1 MSRVIGHDIKEVPC
15 RSNRAVVS
23 QWPWVSLYSC
33 VIGLSAYIHK
43 IIQIQIVEDCK
54 AFKWPTSILFG
65 VDESECVIVN
75 YYYYYYYALRSHISE
90 MITYSTW
97 YSTIMQLNFASV
109 LLQHTVFVSWNVWS
123 RESIIMRYV
132 IINACM
138 NKQLKYFID
147 TVRFQLIN

>member
-1 MSRVIGHDIKEVPC
+1 MTLKKSRV
-15 RSNRAVVS
+15 AVTE
-23 QWPWVSLYSC
+23 PLFLN
-33 VIGLSAYIHK
+33 GRGFLFIHVWLDCQH
-43 IIQIQIVEDCK
+43 IFIQIVEDCK
-54 AFKWPTSILFG
+54 AFKWPTGILFG
-65 VDESECVIVN
+65 VDEWECVIVN

>member
-23 QWPWVSLYSC
+23 QWPWTRN
-33 VIGLSAYIHK
+33 IGFLFIHVWLDCQH
-43 IIQIQIVEDCK
+43 IQIQIVEDYK
-54 AFKWPTSILFG
+54 VFKWPTGILFG
-65 VDESECVIVN
+65 VDEWECVIVN
-75 YYYYYYYALRSHISE
+75 YYYFFFALRSHISE
-90 MITYSTW
+90 MITLSTW

-109 LLQHTVFVSWNVWS
+109 LLQHSVFVSWNVWS